1 MNDALRLHGRPIIAA
16 NKKRVAQEDTA
27 LSGWLSIYGDGATVA
42 NRDAMDLDPLAW
54 VVDLREFDVPYTMRV
69 AIDMDLRVGAWY
81 IVKLTQV
88 RPQEPVVIRSIFLIF
103 NSL

>member
-1 MNDALRLHGRPIIAA
+1 MHARPIIAS
-16 NKKRVAQEDTA
+16 NKKRMTQEDAA
-27 LSGWLSIYGDGATVA
+27 LSGDGSVFADA
-42 NRDAMDLDPLAW
+42 ALMGSGSSGGRDAMDSDPLAW

-88 RPQEPVVIRSIFLIF
+88 INPR
-103 NSL
+103 